1 MALSIQE
8 RVYQKIKQ
16 LSDKQLQEVLLFIEF
31 LSLREDKEFK
41 EKLKGT
47 EIAQSKDA
55 KKSFSLEFT
64 ELSDKELEKKLKA
77 FEKKYQIDSETLYQ
91 LYQKGKAPE
100 WISDRI
106 LWAGLY
112 RLKKDENDVE

>member
-91 LYQKGKAPE
+91 RQYNNA
-100 WISDRI
+100 R
-106 LWAGLY
+106 
-112 RLKKDENDVE
+112 RVDVSVLDLFDYEMVF